1 MGGNV
6 TPVRHCRILVVAGY
20 ICATALFAVERAD
33 AQVIPTKTVKI
44 YNNSTDDTIYPVIAG
59 YVGSVD
65 LWMQAQFKDYI
76 KDVTKQTFC
85 NTDPGVASCATQT
98 GVPRLYRAY
107 VNRDKGILPGQY
119 VSITIPFYTK
129 LTPTTAATIGAASGQ
144 FIDWWNAQRI
154 FLYAG
159 ATALTAAYNYNVD
172 QNGTIVPPTPV
183 TPMPGAAIPSCA
195 SDNPFNCEPVELRS
209 YIGVY
214 PTGSIPFQLVE
225 YTFGAAEGPPP
236 GGLLP
241 AGSPL
246 SINLK
251 TTNFNISAVD
261 GIYLPV
267 AMAATIDA
275 SDPNYPTDSEYL
287 GTVMPVPAF
296 RAALQD
302 FIHSG
307 GGPSGSQWP
316 YFFPSYFSKAQ
327 PTVPH
332 PTPQDGDSPY
342 LLPAVPS
349 AATVLVESFKDPAPA
364 PPVLS
369 SDTNGTPNLGTTA
382 RAMVSL
388 WTTCTTTADDSP
400 TCQDLRSV
408 YKFFSTNYSTTCG
421 LGTELPPQATMMA
434 QVYGWAEF
442 PNCPANI
449 ALKDT
454 PGYADAIADF
464 CSLQYNYLTS
474 TPPAAVFNPYA
485 RLVHG
490 TLGSNAYAFS
500 IDDKAA
506 FKSVPSD
513 QLVITIGGAN
523 GLPSNNQ
530 APLPN
535 AQTYATYCH

>member
-20 ICATALFAVERAD
+20 ICATTLFAADRAD

-44 YNNSTDDTIYPVIAG
+44 YNNSTDETIYPVIAG

-65 LWMQAQFKDYI
+65 LWMQAQFKDYV

-85 NTDPGVASCATQT
+85 NTDPGVASCATQS

-107 VNRDKGILPGQY
+107 VNPGKGILPGQY
-119 VSITIPFYTK
+119 VSITIPFYTQ

-172 QNGTIVPPTPV
+172 QNGSIVPPTLV
-183 TPMPGAAIPSCA
+183 MPMSGAAIPSCA

-267 AMAATIDA
+267 AMAGTIDA

-287 GTVMPVPAF
+287 GTVTPVPAF
-296 RAALQD
+296 RTALQD
-302 FIHSG
+302 FIQSG
-307 GGPSGSQWP
+307 KAPSGSQWP

-327 PTVPH
+327 PTVPQ
-332 PTPQDGDSPY
+332 PTPQDGDSPISSRRF
-342 LLPAVPS
+342 PPPTPS
-349 AATVLVESFKDPAPA
+349 
-364 PPVLS
+364 S
-369 SDTNGTPNLGTTA
+369 SSCSRTRPRRRRSCRQTPTA
-382 RAMVSL
+382 RQTWGPRRRRWLPCGRHARRRQTTVRPAKTFATSINSLVPTIPRRVVS
-388 WTTCTTTADDSP
+388 
-400 TCQDLRSV
+400 
-408 YKFFSTNYSTTCG
+408 
-421 LGTELPPQATMMA
+421 A
-434 QVYGWAEF
+434 Q
-442 PNCPANI
+442 NC
-449 ALKDT
+449 
-454 PGYADAIADF
+454 
-464 CSLQYNYLTS
+464 
-474 TPPAAVFNPYA
+474 
-485 RLVHG
+485 RRRRR
-490 TLGSNAYAFS
+490 
-500 IDDKAA
+500 
-506 FKSVPSD
+506 
-513 QLVITIGGAN
+513 
-523 GLPSNNQ
+523 
-530 APLPN
+530 
-535 AQTYATYCH
+535 